1 MTLSAKIECFQLR
14 GLLTSL
20 QSHKNNAYISVKQ
33 DVNFCDIHYVKCI
46 TKEGNTCMLTALL
59 LELPAQCAREVDSG
73 NVPNTIKCRKSHC
86 CKYSV
91 KRLSLGIIIIK
102 KKDYSNDR

>member
-1 MTLSAKIECFQLR
+1 
-14 GLLTSL
+14 
-20 QSHKNNAYISVKQ
+20 
-33 DVNFCDIHYVKCI
+33 
-46 TKEGNTCMLTALL
+46 MLTALL